1 MSKLVSLAMIG
12 LGGAGVTLVTPS
24 SSRAQVPV
32 GVQVGVGP
40 VAVTG
45 GTYVA
50 PPVYPAYPYPV
61 YARRVWY
68 QPVYPVAPTVVFRSG
83 FGWGPYRHYHHYH
96 GRHR

>member
-12 LGGAGVTLVTPS
+12 LAGAGVTLATPS

-40 VAVTG
+40 VAVTAG
-45 GTYVA
+45 AYVA

-61 YARRVWY
+61 YVRPRVWY
-68 QPVYPVAPTVVFRSG
+68 QPVYPVAPVVVRTG
-83 FGWGPYRHYHHYH
+83 HGWAPYRHYHYH

>member
-1 MSKLVSLAMIG
+1 MSKLLSLALIG
-12 LGGAGVTLVTPS
+12 LGTAGVTLVTPS

-40 VAVTG
+40 VAVTA
-45 GTYVA
+45 GTYVG

-61 YARRVWY
+61 YVRPRVWY
-68 QPVYPVAPTVVFRSG
+68 QPVYPVAPSVVVRG
-83 FGWGPYRHYHHYH
+83 GWPPYRHYHYYH